1 MSPTGAHGSPLLID
15 EDQVQNVTIAVK
27 EMLSLFTAVTVED
40 GEHALKKLHRSIIDA
55 VYTDLVRRMTSE
67 YRLIEAV
74 KTNSEQLPGSL
85 ARSII
90 IALKNADH
98 KGCESEEV
106 KSNSTKRKGI
116 FFHLKMPKLFK
127 KKVTAVLISM
137 SKKSRKDNGG
147 HADQDPLQ
155 SRRNADMGKFTLS
168 IKSYIV

>member
-1 MSPTGAHGSPLLID
+1 MSSTGAHGSPLLID

-40 GEHALKKLHRSIIDA
+40 GEHALNKLHRSIIDA

-116 FFHLKMPKLFK
+116 FFSLQCQNSSKRNPGPGP
-127 KKVTAVLISM
+127 AVFRHELRGTLRPHVPHAPRCAVALL
-137 SKKSRKDNGG
+137 SR
-147 HADQDPLQ
+147 
-155 SRRNADMGKFTLS
+155 
-168 IKSYIV
+168 

>member
-40 GEHALKKLHRSIIDA
+40 GEHALKKLHCIIDA

-98 KGCESEEV
+98 KGCESEERLRLRIHDYTRAV
-106 KSNSTKRKGI
+106 ARLRI
-116 FFHLKMPKLFK
+116 A
-127 KKVTAVLISM
+127 TATPRGLR
-137 SKKSRKDNGG
+137 SRGLAQQ
-147 HADQDPLQ
+147 HQATEEQAEAVRP
-155 SRRNADMGKFTLS
+155 
-168 IKSYIV
+168 

>member
-40 GEHALKKLHRSIIDA
+40 GEHALKKLHCIIDA

-98 KGCESEEV
+98 KGCESEETRV
-106 KSNSTKRKGI
+106 DLLPLRSQ
-116 FFHLKMPKLFK
+116 
-127 KKVTAVLISM
+127 
-137 SKKSRKDNGG
+137 KSRTWQRKYFSTQEQATPGDAGWTASNVHEGR
-147 HADQDPLQ
+147 HHQTEH
-155 SRRNADMGKFTLS
+155 RH
-168 IKSYIV
+168 

>member
-1 MSPTGAHGSPLLID
+1 MSSTGAHGSPLLND

-67 YRLIEAV
+67 YRLTEAV

-98 KGCESEEV
+98 KGCESEE
-106 KSNSTKRKGI
+106 
-116 FFHLKMPKLFK
+116 
-127 KKVTAVLISM
+127 
-137 SKKSRKDNGG
+137 KSRKDNGG
-147 HADQDPLQ
+147 KMGPNLLGWAPARPPR
-155 SRRNADMGKFTLS
+155 SRRPEAFLTDFRHELRGTLRPHVPHAPRCAVALLS
-168 IKSYIV
+168 R